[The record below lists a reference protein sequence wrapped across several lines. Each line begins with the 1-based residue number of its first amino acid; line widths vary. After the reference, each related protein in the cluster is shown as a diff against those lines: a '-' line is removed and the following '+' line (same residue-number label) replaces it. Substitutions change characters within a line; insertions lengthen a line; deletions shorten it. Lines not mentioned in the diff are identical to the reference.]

1 HRHPGRRVSRHRAD
15 GPDAQQ
21 HGEKSVPARRGLPR
35 AVDDPAGAGSPPVV
49 TPQGSRGP
57 EMSAAGVQRVTALI
71 LMLGGLLG
79 GVLVVLGSAL
89 YAAHGGLSGP
99 ALEVHRAVRIG
110 AEHPPEVF
118 VSIRRVIRGLTARPI
133 DPLAVIALGLV
144 LLLATPVLGVA
155 AAIP

>member
-1 HRHPGRRVSRHRAD
+1 M
-15 GPDAQQ
+15 
-21 HGEKSVPARRGLPR
+21 SV
-35 AVDDPAGAGSPPVV
+35 
-49 TPQGSRGP
+49 
-57 EMSAAGVQRVTALI
+57 AGVQRVTALI

-79 GVLVVLGSAL
+79 GLLVVLGSAL

-118 VSIRRVIRGLTARPI
+118 VSIRGVIRGLTARPI
-133 DPLAVIALGLV
+133 DPLAVVALGLV

-155 AAIP
+155 AAIPAFLREGDRQYAAIAGTVLSMLLASLLLAGGAG